1 MRVLI
6 IEDEQR
12 LAETIARGLRRHGMA
27 TDVAFDGRSGLG
39 KAQLNAYD
47 VIILDRDL
55 PELHGDEV
63 CRRLDADGHRSRV
76 LMLTAATALDDLVEG
91 FGIGAD
97 DYLAKPFDFAEL
109 VVRVHALG
117 RRASGVA
124 PATLRHDDLELD
136 PIRSRVTRNGCAVE
150 LTARE
155 FAVLHLLMIEP
166 GRVVSAEE
174 LLERAWDEHA
184 DPFTTA
190 VRVIMSRLRAKLG
203 EPALI
208 TTVVGKGYRL

>member
-12 LAETIARGLRRHGMA
+12 LAETVARGLRRHGMA
-27 TDVAFDGRSGLG
+27 TDVAFDGRTGLD
-39 KAQLNAYD
+39 KAMVNSYD
-47 VIILDRDL
+47 VIVLDRDL
-55 PELHGDEV
+55 PEIHGDDV
-63 CRRLDADGHRSRV
+63 CRRLDAAGHTARV
-76 LMLTAATALDDLVEG
+76 LMLTAAAAIDDLVEG

-109 VVRVHALG
+109 VVRVHALA
-117 RRASGVA
+117 RRGASVV
-124 PATLRHDDLELD
+124 PAMLRHDDLELD
-136 PIRSRVTRNGCAVE
+136 PIRSRITRAGREIE

-155 FAVLHLLMIEP
+155 FAVLNLLMLEP

-174 LLERAWDEHA
+174 LLEKAWDEHA
-184 DPFTTA
+184 DPFTSA
-190 VRVIMSRLRAKLG
+190 VRVIMSRLRSKLG
-203 EPALI
+203 DPPLI